1 MVEQREGEGQGERIL
16 LKDLHESFLV
26 LFSRI
31 LREFSFLPS
40 KRSEGVIFIIN
51 VGFFFL
57 VRLGTIQ
64 RIPCK

>member
-16 LKDLHESFLV
+16 LKDLHKSFLV

-51 VGFFFL
+51 VGFFF
-57 VRLGTIQ
+57 
-64 RIPCK
+64 